1 MGHVLRKVEQMK
13 NLSKESKLK
22 FLQIALTILFIIGIS
37 VLSSQLAWQDE
48 DRLTIFNPSGNNW
61 LQLSLYLL
69 VYVFIGYETIGKA
82 VSNLF
87 RGNMLDES
95 FLMTAATIGALCI
108 GEYLEALSVM
118 LFYQIGELFE
128 DYAVNKSRKSIAQM
142 MDIAPEYANIMED
155 GQLKQVDP
163 DDLNP
168 GQQIIVLPGERIP
181 LDGLILEG
189 NSTIDTSALTGE
201 SLPVDVTTGN
211 QVISGCINQTGRLV
225 IEVTKKY
232 GESTVARILDLVENA
247 SDQKASFEIFASS
260 FARYYTPI
268 VILSAL
274 AVATLP
280 SLIFHASFAVWL
292 ERALIFL
299 VVSCPCAIVVSV
311 PLSFFGGIGAA
322 SRIGVLVKGS
332 NYLEY
337 MAKLKT
343 IIFDKTGTLTQG
355 KFTVSKLKA
364 VGVSQ
369 DDLLEKAAYA
379 EYYSNH
385 PIAKSILAS
394 YDKPIS
400 SQRISDVEEL
410 SGHGMKIKLDG
421 KVILAGNQ
429 KLMRDFAIDYP
440 ESSDFGSIVYIAEEG
455 ICLGYLAIEDK
466 LKIDSKET
474 IPSLKAVGI
483 ERTLMLTG
491 DRENSAQTIARSLQ
505 LDDYYAELLP
515 DQKVEKLKAIIDQR
529 PDPSHLIAFVG
540 DGINDAPALAIAD
553 VGIAMGGI
561 GSDAAIEAADVVIM
575 QDQPKKIPEAI
586 LVARKTLAIVKQNVV
601 FALGVKALILFL
613 ATLGY
618 ASMWLAVFGDVGVTV
633 LAVFNAMRAL
643 SAPVKSHS
651 NKNLLTE
658 G

>member
-1 MGHVLRKVEQMK
+1 MK

-429 KLMRDFAIDYP
+429 KLMRDFSIDYP
-440 ESSDFGSIVYIAEEG
+440 ESSDFGSIVYIAEKG
-455 ICLGYLAIEDK
+455 VCLGYLAIEDK

>member
-1 MGHVLRKVEQMK
+1 MK
-13 NLSKESKLK
+13 NLSKENQRNL
-22 FLQIALTILFIIGIS
+22 LQIILTIIFILIVSALTSYFG
-37 VLSSQLAWQDE
+37 WQDE
-48 DRLTIFNPSGNNW
+48 DRPTIFNPTGSNW
-61 LQLSLYLL
+61 LQICLYLA
-69 VYVFIGYETIGKA
+69 VYFFIGHETITRA
-82 VSNLF
+82 VKNLF

-95 FLMTAATIGALCI
+95 FLMTVATIGAFCI
-108 GEYLEALSVM
+108 GEYLEALAVM

-128 DYAVNKSRKSIAQM
+128 NYAVNKSRKSIAQM

-155 GQLKQVDP
+155 GQVKQVDP
-163 DDLNP
+163 DDLSP

-181 LDGLILEG
+181 LDGLVLEG
-189 NSTIDTSALTGE
+189 SSAIDTSALTGE
-201 SLPVDVTTGN
+201 SLPVDVTAGS

-225 IEVTKKY
+225 IEVTKEY
-232 GESTVARILDLVENA
+232 GQSTVSRILDLVENA
-247 SDQKASFEIFASS
+247 SDQKARFEIFASS
-260 FARYYTPI
+260 FARYYTPV

-280 SLIFHASFAVWL
+280 SLIFHAPFAVWL

-322 SRIGVLVKGS
+322 SRAGVLVKGS

-343 IIFDKTGTLTQG
+343 IVFDKTGTLTQG
-355 KFTVSKLKA
+355 KFTVSK
-364 VGVSQ
+364 VRPRGVSQ
-369 DDLLEKAAYA
+369 EDLLEKAAYA

-394 YDKPIS
+394 YDKEIS
-400 SQRISDVEEL
+400 TQRISQAQEL
-410 SGHGMKIKLDG
+410 SGHGMKIQLDG
-421 KVILAGNQ
+421 KTILAGNQ
-429 KLMRDFAIDYP
+429 KLMRDHSIDCP
-440 ESSDFGSIVYIAEEG
+440 EADDFGSIVYIAEDG
-455 ICLGYLAIEDK
+455 NCLGYLAIEDK

-474 IPSLKAVGI
+474 IPSLRAVGI
-483 ERTLMLTG
+483 VKTLMLTG
-491 DRENSAQTIARSLQ
+491 DRENSAQTIASSLQ

-529 PDPSHLIAFVG
+529 PDPNHLIAFVG

-553 VGIAMGGI
+553 VGIAMGGM

-586 LVARKTLAIVKQNVV
+586 LIARKTLAIVKQNVI
-601 FALGVKALILFL
+601 FALAVKGLILLL

-633 LAVFNAMRAL
+633 LAVLNAMRAL
-643 SAPVKSHS
+643 SAPVKPGSPTFQLS
-651 NKNLLTE
+651 D
-658 G
+658 GQV

>member
-1 MGHVLRKVEQMK
+1 MK

-429 KLMRDFAIDYP
+429 KLMRDFSIDYP

>member
-1 MGHVLRKVEQMK
+1 MK

-37 VLSSQLAWQDE
+37 VLSSRLAWQDE
-48 DRLTIFNPSGNNW
+48 DRLTIFNPGGNNW

-163 DDLNP
+163 DDLSP

-429 KLMRDFAIDYP
+429 KLMRDFSIDYP
-440 ESSDFGSIVYIAEEG
+440 ESSDFGSIVYIAEKG
-455 ICLGYLAIEDK
+455 VCLGYLAIEDK

>member
-1 MGHVLRKVEQMK
+1 MK

>member
-1 MGHVLRKVEQMK
+1 MK

-22 FLQIALTILFIIGIS
+22 FLQIALTILFIIVIS

-48 DRLTIFNPSGNNW
+48 DRLTIFNPGGNNW